1 MNDFFGAA
9 MVKRIPAIFLASALL
24 SGVAYAQM
32 PTPGAPGIGPAM
44 QPHAEQ
50 QAAPPPALP
59 GAAGADQ
66 ISPNNVAIDN
76 QNPTKVLFSA
86 INHGDYAEARAAVSR
101 GADLHAKNAL
111 DETPI
116 QLSVELGRNDI
127 TFMLLSVLHENQG
140 VSEGNPITLADR
152 SAGTGH
158 SIAPAKSDQAA
169 ASRTTPHFTITAASP
184 RNPTGLAAP
193 SKGFLGFGKGS

>member
-1 MNDFFGAA
+1 
-9 MVKRIPAIFLASALL
+9 MVKRFSVAVLAGAML
-24 SGVAYAQM
+24 SGVAYGQM
-32 PTPGAPGIGPAM
+32 PSPGAPGIGPAM

-66 ISPNNVAIDN
+66 ISPNNIAIDN
-76 QNPTKVLFSA
+76 QDPTKVLFSA

-101 GADLHAKNAL
+101 GANLRAKNTL

-140 VSEGNPITLADR
+140 VSAGNPIALANR
-152 SAGTGH
+152 SAGADH
-158 SIAPAKSDQAA
+158 SPSVTKSRLAA
-169 ASRTTPHFTITAASP
+169 ATHATPHFTITAASP
-184 RNPTGLAAP
+184 RNPTGVAAP
-193 SKGFLGFGKGS
+193 SKGFLGFGNGS